1 MKKIEYISPVVEIT
15 TWAKADVITTSGV
28 VKNTTV
34 VAEVTDNNYTSVI
47 DYAAVFKN

>member
-28 VKNTTV
+28 VKNTAV
-34 VAEVTDNNYTSVI
+34 VAEVADSNYTSVI
-47 DYAAVFKN
+47 DYKTTFTE